1 MYVKGHQDERKEMEE
16 EKNIFSLNKTKIKN
30 IETKAI

>member
-1 MYVKGHQDERKEMEE
+1 MYVEVYQDERKEMED
-16 EKNIFSLNKTKIKN
+16 EKNLFSLNKTKIKN